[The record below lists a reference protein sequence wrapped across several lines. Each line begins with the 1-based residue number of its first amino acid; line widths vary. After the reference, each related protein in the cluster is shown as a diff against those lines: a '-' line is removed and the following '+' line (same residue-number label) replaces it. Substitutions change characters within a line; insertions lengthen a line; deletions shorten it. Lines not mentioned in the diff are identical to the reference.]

1 MTHGMSCPKAPRWL
15 ITELRSLQPI
25 LLSVSSPQCSY
36 TILQNSNSSLV
47 RDTLTSPFFFAITID
62 TAVPISDPAQA
73 HTAGQGRG
81 RTVPTPSGLLPLCH
95 PLFFGSTAHM
105 DMMLEECRERK
116 ANTPCLAVW
125 QRRVPSPTMPWP
137 EPQPSPNFF
146 CVLAFLEAHFKA
158 HLQGFPFSLH
168 NPNSHSSL
176 RFCLWKHLS
185 VILSDDI

>member
-95 PLFFGSTAHM
+95 PLFFW
-105 DMMLEECRERK
+105 K
-116 ANTPCLAVW
+116 
-125 QRRVPSPTMPWP
+125 
-137 EPQPSPNFF
+137 
-146 CVLAFLEAHFKA
+146 
-158 HLQGFPFSLH
+158 
-168 NPNSHSSL
+168 HSSHGHDA
-176 RFCLWKHLS
+176 RRMQRKEGKHSLS
-185 VILSDDI
+185 GCVAETSSKSHYALA